1 MAPALALDPPE
12 NADLNDPCLPFI
24 PEDDDKGRESL
35 KEPPTVVGFKSST
48 IKSWVGIGV
57 LYTCSL
63 LVVGLIVESLLLVD
77 AFEDNEHK
85 EAVDPC
91 DLNEAVEDVITT
103 DMRLDG
109 RPKINTVSNK

>member
-1 MAPALALDPPE
+1 M
-12 NADLNDPCLPFI
+12 
-24 PEDDDKGRESL
+24 
-35 KEPPTVVGFKSST
+35 
-48 IKSWVGIGV
+48 
-57 LYTCSL
+57 
-63 LVVGLIVESLLLVD
+63 VGLIVESLLLVD